1 MNRLPQYTGY
11 NKNIWDDYKITK
23 KSLQLSPI
31 EKPDMS
37 PFLVHMTGKNQILD
51 ILKSSEWDERGLIK
65 ASVPSQAKSEKYNRE
80 VVCFTESVLHS
91 IDSFRYI
98 AINRFKANLLYGI
111 GFSKEKLA
119 LNEKVRP
126 ALYIDNNTVGR
137 LLSLDQFYLD
147 KIDNLSKEDLKVKRV
162 IDELI
167 PFTTPVF
174 QDDWRQGYTWE
185 REWRYFDPKTIGFE
199 FSYEDIEIICCPV
212 SERSAIEEQLEEYS
226 KKIQFVSTWGEYNEV
241 VEFMKSRQ
249 HNFSSGLNANSKKE
263 WLSLR
268 KQDVNRAKN
277 QLEAYRE
284 YAESLANQISTLEEH
299 ISNYEKELEVIDIA
313 LKEEAIRQE
322 KIEKEN
328 ADRQAILDSKCDDC
342 GINFE
347 PKQRR
352 TKYNKGLDFDRG
364 LQPYICRECALRLGV
379 SVD

>member
-51 ILKSSEWDERGLIK
+51 ILKSSEWDEHGLIK

-147 KIDNLSKEDLKVKRV
+147 KIDHLSKEDLKVKRV

-226 KKIQFVSTWGEYNEV
+226 KKIRFVSTWGEYNEV

-249 HNFSSGLNANSKKE
+249 HNFSLGLNANSKKE
-263 WLSLR
+263 RLSLR
-268 KQDVNRAKN
+268 KQDINRVKN

-284 YAESLANQISTLEEH
+284 YAESLTNQISTLEEH
-299 ISNYEKELEVIDIA
+299 ISNYEKELKDIDTA

-322 KIEKEN
+322 KIESEN
-328 ADRQAILDSKCDDC
+328 VDRQAILNSKCDEC
-342 GINFE
+342 GNNFE
-347 PKQRR
+347 PQQRR

-364 LQPYICRECALRLGV
+364 LQPYVCRVCALRLGINI
-379 SVD
+379 D

>member
-11 NKNIWDDYKITK
+11 NKNVWDDYKITK

-37 PFLVHMTGKNQILD
+37 PFLVHMTGKDQILG
-51 ILKSSEWDERGLIK
+51 ILKSSEWDEHGLIK
-65 ASVPSQAKSEKYNRE
+65 SSVPSQAKSETYNRE

-137 LLSLDQFYLD
+137 LLSFDKFYLD
-147 KIDNLSKEDLKVKRV
+147 NIDNLSKEDLKVKRL

-167 PFTTPVF
+167 PFITPVF
-174 QDDWRQGYTWE
+174 QCDWRQGYTWE
-185 REWRYFDPKTIGFE
+185 REWRYFDPKTTGFE

-212 SERSAIEEQLEEYS
+212 SEKSDIEKQLGHYARNI
-226 KKIQFVSTWGEYNEV
+226 KFVSTWGEYNEV

-249 HNFSSGLNANSKKE
+249 HNFSSGLNANSSIE
-263 WLSLR
+263 RLSLY
-268 KQDVNRAKN
+268 KQEVNRAKN
-277 QLEAYRE
+277 QLEAYKE
-284 YAESLANQISTLEEH
+284 YANSLATKIDTLTKQIT
-299 ISNYEKELEVIDIA
+299 IYEKELADIDIA
-313 LKEEAIRQE
+313 LNERKIREE
-322 KIEKEN
+322 KIKKEN
-328 ADRQAILDSKCDDC
+328 DERQAILDSKCDDC
-342 GINFE
+342 ENDFE
-347 PKQRR
+347 PQQRR
-352 TKYNKGLDFDRG
+352 TKYNNGLDFDRG
-364 LQPYICRECALRLGV
+364 LQPYVCRVCALRLGINI
-379 SVD
+379 D

>member
-11 NKNIWDDYKITK
+11 NNNVWDDYKITK

-37 PFLVHMTGKNQILD
+37 PFLVHMTGKDQILG
-51 ILKSSEWDERGLIK
+51 ILKSSEYDEHGVIK
-65 ASVPSQAKSEKYNRE
+65 SSVPSQAKSEAYNRE

-111 GFSKEKLA
+111 GFSKEKIA
-119 LNEKVRP
+119 FNEKVRP
-126 ALYIDNNTVGR
+126 ALYIDNNTIGR
-137 LLSLDQFYLD
+137 LLSLDKFYLNN
-147 KIDNLSKEDLKVKRV
+147 IDNLSNEDLKVKRL

-167 PFTTPVF
+167 PFITPVF
-174 QDDWRQGYTWE
+174 QDEWRQGYTWE
-185 REWRYFDPKTIGFE
+185 REWRYFNSKTTGFE

-212 SERSAIEEQLEEYS
+212 SERLAIEKQLGEYS
-226 KKIQFVSTWGEYNEV
+226 KKIRFVSTWGEYNEV

-263 WLSLR
+263 RLSLR

-284 YAESLANQISTLEEH
+284 YAESLANKISILEEH
-299 ISNYEKELEVIDIA
+299 ISNYEKELEGIDTA
-313 LKEEAIRQE
+313 LKEETLRQE

-342 GINFE
+342 GKNFE
-347 PKQRR
+347 PQERK

-364 LQPYICRECALRLGV
+364 LKPYVCIVCALRLGINI
-379 SVD
+379 D